1 MRWIVG
7 PRYDLTFFIGAAAL
21 TFVFLGLYEGLKA
34 FGLAPSGPAALL
46 TYLAFTALLDLP
58 HIFQTFSRT
67 HQDPVEFARRKT
79 LYTWGLPVI
88 MASGLLVPALHLE
101 APFVAFMAIYGSHHI
116 IRQHVGFL
124 KLYQG
129 LNDPP
134 GPDRLLDRLALE
146 LALYACVLH
155 DYVAEF
161 AGQLAR
167 TVPVYGKWTAT
178 APVLPEVLVAGLT
191 QLAWAVLAA
200 WGARQLYRAMLGH
213 AVNWPKLLLMAAAL
227 ATHYV
232 VFLVAAVPFLVAEAL
247 ETAYHDAQ
255 YHGWV
260 MHYQRRRFPAVPRV
274 ALKWGGAALA
284 YGLVAG
290 TIEVLGYTH
299 DVFYWVFAPLGMLT
313 LFHYWIDG
321 RIWRFGRCPELRE
334 VLGGPVGEAPGAAR
348 SA

>member
-1 MRWIVG
+1 MAETAVRWIVS
-7 PRYDLTFFIGAAAL
+7 PRYDGTFFIGAGVL
-21 TFVFLGLYEGLKA
+21 TLAFLGLYEALKA
-34 FGLAPSGPAALL
+34 LGLAPSGPAALL
-46 TYLAFTALLDLP
+46 TYFAFTALLDLP
-58 HIFQTFSRT
+58 HVFQTFSRT
-67 HQDPVEFARRKT
+67 HQDPEEFARRRH

-88 MASGLLVPALHLE
+88 MGLGLLVPWLHLE

-129 LNDPP
+129 LNDAP

-146 LALYACVLH
+146 LGLYACVLH

-161 AGQLAR
+161 GGQWVR
-167 TVPVYGKWTAT
+167 DVPVYGKWVAMAPVVPEAVVATAT
-178 APVLPEVLVAGLT
+178 DA
-191 QLAWAVLAA
+191 AWAVVAL
-200 WGARQLYRAMLGH
+200 WGARQLYMGLTGH
-213 AVNWPKLLLMAAAL
+213 RLNLPKLGLMGAAL
-227 ATHYV
+227 TTHYV

-260 MHYQRRRFPAVPRV
+260 MHYQRRRFPAVRHV

-334 VLGGPVGEAPGAAR
+334 LVAAR
-348 SA
+348 